1 MAIPAQLWLKDDG
14 GADIKGSVDVQ
25 DREGSI
31 EVTGFTH
38 NLRLS
43 TDAFTGKITG
53 TRKHAPLVF
62 QKEIDSFHMVMTLFT
77 VYEQLKSNVT
87 IDDQLTLYITQVEKS
102 ALSKN
107 TYHYYFYDARKS
119 AENFMAHVKDVEPI
133 MITDDDKATA
143 QVKDGQIYLRVRGN
157 VYSFRSVGY
166 NVRIHLDASPY

>member
-1 MAIPAQLWLKDDG
+1 MRG
-14 GADIKGSVDVQ
+14 GAGFSWQ
-25 DREGSI
+25 
-31 EVTGFTH
+31 TG
-38 NLRLS
+38 
-43 TDAFTGKITG
+43 A
-53 TRKHAPLVF
+53 VF
-62 QKEIDSFHMVMTLFT
+62 ILLILGYGAYQFRDLFT
-77 VYEQLKSNVT
+77 VYEQLKSDVT

-143 QVKDGQIYLRVRGN
+143 EVRDGQINLRVRGN